1 MSTSAADRQA
11 ERARPAP
18 PRRTRAWRWLAVFV
32 AVSALHWLAAE
43 WFERHHGAPPPL
55 APVRVP
61 VQVALLKPER
71 IEQQARPAAPTPV
84 PARPKPTAPPR
95 PKHAPSAPH
104 TLQAVAPPVPH
115 PKAPAAPEAPQA
127 ASAPATET
135 ASASAANGASG
146 TAAAAAPGN
155 GSNQSVQAQQASH
168 GVKFSVPPS
177 GELQYDTF
185 FNGARNQPGTIH
197 WKSDGKHYEMVVSIP
212 LPFVGTFSWTSR
224 GHVDAFG
231 LAPDQYI
238 EKRGRRPSDFT
249 IFNRQE
255 KQIIFTR
262 TPNSLALPD
271 GAQDRFSMVMQLAS
285 LVRGDPD
292 AYKPGVTREFY
303 VADNDSGETWPITTI
318 GDETVSTDHG
328 YVTARH
334 FMRLPRHEG
343 DKRRIDVWLAPSL
356 GWLPVRLVQTEPNGT
371 QVELLWRG
379 ALSVPTASN
388 DIGDAAMPANGT
400 ESGTASGAAS
410 NATIS
415 ATNPATNNAAQGTP
429 ASAATSSTA
438 SPEAAPATTNAPP
451 ADANG
456 GTPPAVQPSA
466 QSAPASPSSTQAAPP
481 STPQPLP
488 TPAAPPMPAADAP
501 MHP

>member
-1 MSTSAADRQA
+1 MPTSTANRQADR
-11 ERARPAP
+11 PAS
-18 PRRTRAWRWLAVFV
+18 PRRGRASRWAAVFV
-32 AVSALHWLAAE
+32 AVTVVHWFAAQ

-55 APVRVP
+55 APARVP

-71 IEQQARPAAPTPV
+71 IEQQARPAAPAPAKPKPAA
-84 PARPKPTAPPR
+84 PARPKHTTP
-95 PKHAPSAPH
+95 APH
-104 TLQAVAPPVPH
+104 TLQAIAPPAPH

-127 ASAPATET
+127 ASSPSTES
-135 ASASAANGASG
+135 ASASTASGANGASG
-146 TAAAAAPGN
+146 TAAAAPGN
-155 GSNQSVQAQQASH
+155 GSNPSAQAEQASH

-197 WKSDGKHYEMVVSIP
+197 WKSDGKRYEMVVSVP

-231 LAPDQYI
+231 LAPEQYI
-238 EKRGRRPSDFT
+238 EKRGRRPENFT

-255 KQIIFTR
+255 KQIVFTR

-285 LVRGDPD
+285 LVRGDSD

-303 VADNDSGETWPITTI
+303 VADNDSGETWPIATI
-318 GDETVSTDHG
+318 GDETVNTDHG

-371 QVELLWRG
+371 QIELLWRG
-379 ALSVPTASN
+379 ALSVPPAGSN
-388 DIGDAAMPANGT
+388 DMSDAAPPANGA
-400 ESGTASGAAS
+400 GG
-410 NATIS
+410 S
-415 ATNPATNNAAQGTP
+415 ATNESANGPTNGAANGASDATSDAAHGTP
-429 ASAATSSTA
+429 ASATTSSPAPNET
-438 SPEAAPATTNAPP
+438 APAPPNAAP

-456 GTPPAVQPSA
+456 LTPPAR
-466 QSAPASPSSTQAAPP
+466 
-481 STPQPLP
+481 
-488 TPAAPPMPAADAP
+488 AADAP

>member
-1 MSTSAADRQA
+1 MSTSAADHQA
-11 ERARPAP
+11 DRARLAP
-18 PRRTRAWRWLAVFV
+18 PRRSRAWRWVAVFV
-32 AVSALHWLAAE
+32 AVSALHWVAAE
-43 WFERHHGAPPPL
+43 WFARHHGAPPPL
-55 APVRVP
+55 AQVRVP

-71 IEQQARPAAPTPV
+71 IEQQARPAASAPAKSKPAA
-84 PARPKPTAPPR
+84 PARPKRAT
-95 PKHAPSAPH
+95 SAPH
-104 TLQAVAPPVPH
+104 TLQAVAPPAPH
-115 PKAPAAPEAPQA
+115 PKAPAAPEAAQA
-127 ASAPATET
+127 ASSPSTET
-135 ASASAANGASG
+135 ASASTANGASG
-146 TAAAAAPGN
+146 TTAAAAPGN
-155 GSNQSVQAQQASH
+155 GSHPSAQAQQASH

-197 WKSDGKHYEMVVSIP
+197 WKSDGKRYEMVVSIP

-231 LAPDQYI
+231 LAPEQYI
-238 EKRGRRPSDFT
+238 EKRGRRPEDFT
-249 IFNRQE
+249 IFNRNE
-255 KQIIFTR
+255 KQIVFTR

-334 FMRLPRHEG
+334 FMRLPRHAG

-371 QVELLWRG
+371 EVELLWRG

-388 DIGDAAMPANGT
+388 DMSDAAPG
-400 ESGTASGAAS
+400 ASGAANGAAS
-410 NATIS
+410 GGANGAANGGANGAANDT
-415 ATNPATNNAAQGTP
+415 AQGTP
-429 ASAATSSTA
+429 NNAMTSSPA
-438 SPEAAPATTNAPP
+438 PLEAAPAPTSAAPADGNGGMPP
-451 ADANG
+451 AASPSA
-456 GTPPAVQPSA
+456 TPSPTSPSSA
-466 QSAPASPSSTQAAPP
+466 QSTQSSAPQME
-481 STPQPLP
+481 PQPAQP
-488 TPAAPPMPAADAP
+488 TPAADTP

>member
-1 MSTSAADRQA
+1 MSTPTTAHRHDDRS
-11 ERARPAP
+11 AP
-18 PRRTRAWRWLAVFV
+18 PRRTRAWRWAAVFV
-32 AVSALHWLAAE
+32 AVTVLHWFAAE

-61 VQVALLKPER
+61 VQVTLLKPER
-71 IEQQARPAAPTPV
+71 IEQPARPAAPAPAPAKPKPAA
-84 PARPKPTAPPR
+84 PARPK
-95 PKHAPSAPH
+95 HATSAPR
-104 TLQAVAPPVPH
+104 TLQAVTPPAPH

-127 ASAPATET
+127 ASSPSTES

-146 TAAAAAPGN
+146 TAAAPGN
-155 GSNQSVQAQQASH
+155 GSNPSAQAEQASH

-197 WKSDGKHYEMVVSIP
+197 WKTDGKRYEMVVSVP

-231 LAPDQYI
+231 LAPEQYI
-238 EKRGRRPSDFT
+238 EKRGHRPENFT
-249 IFNRQE
+249 IFNREE

-285 LVRGDPD
+285 LVRGNPD

-303 VADNDSGETWPITTI
+303 VADNDSGETWPIATI

-328 YVTARH
+328 FVTARH

-343 DKRRIDVWLAPSL
+343 DRRRIDVWLAPSL
-356 GWLPVRLVQTEPNGT
+356 
-371 QVELLWRG
+371 
-379 ALSVPTASN
+379 
-388 DIGDAAMPANGT
+388 
-400 ESGTASGAAS
+400 
-410 NATIS
+410 
-415 ATNPATNNAAQGTP
+415 
-429 ASAATSSTA
+429 
-438 SPEAAPATTNAPP
+438 
-451 ADANG
+451 
-456 GTPPAVQPSA
+456 
-466 QSAPASPSSTQAAPP
+466 
-481 STPQPLP
+481 
-488 TPAAPPMPAADAP
+488 
-501 MHP
+501 